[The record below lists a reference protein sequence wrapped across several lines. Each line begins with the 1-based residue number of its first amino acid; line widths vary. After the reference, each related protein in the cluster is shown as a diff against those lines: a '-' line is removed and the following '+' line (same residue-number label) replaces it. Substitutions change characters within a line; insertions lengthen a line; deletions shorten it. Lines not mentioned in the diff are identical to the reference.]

1 MTETSTKKNLKKKED
16 EPNKVGHRFNYAL
29 LLAVVSLALLAIVF
43 GILYFILF
51 VEMKDLKAELNS
63 KLSKNAFLSEKVKI
77 ESSQS
82 EVLKLEKEFLLSKIS
97 NVNDLVKTNSE
108 ELERKIS
115 AANAENIKLNEKN
128 ETKSKSDNIDKGMPK
143 DQTDKLVDFQLTYKN
158 DLDLLQKRISQNEE
172 LIEKNKKSLS
182 ILRNSYQNI
191 DKKKTLEI
199 GQELFMLIEEFTEI
213 SYYAL
218 KNEIKTDEKQDW
230 KDWIT
235 SYLNTVFISRSTKPI
250 DGDHTDAILSRI
262 DEALKSGKLDAAKKE
277 ISNLSI
283 EARELMQEWI
293 RKLENLIET
302 EDKINQ

>member
-29 LLAVVSLALLAIVF
+29 LLAVVSLALLAIAF

-77 ESSQS
+77 ESSQT

-108 ELERKIS
+108 ELERKIT
-115 AANAENIKLNEKN
+115 AINAKNIKFKEKN
-128 ETKSKSDNIDKGMPK
+128 ETKSKSDSIDKSTPK
-143 DQTDKLVDFQLTYKN
+143 DQTHKLEDFQLTYKN

-172 LIEKNKKSLS
+172 LIEKNKKNLS

-191 DKKKTLEI
+191 DKKKTIEI
-199 GQELFMLIEEFTEI
+199 GQELLMLIEEFKEI

-218 KNEIKTDEKQDW
+218 KNEIKTEEKQDW

-250 DGDHTDAILSRI
+250 DGNHTDAILSRI

-283 EARELMQEWI
+283 ETRELMKDWI
-293 RKLENLIET
+293 RKLEKLIEI

>member
-16 EPNKVGHRFNYAL
+16 EPNKLGYHFNYAL
-29 LLAVVSLALLAIVF
+29 VLAVVSLALLAIAF

-51 VEMKDLKAELNS
+51 VEMKNLKSELNS
-63 KLSKNAFLSEKVKI
+63 KLSKNVFLSEKVKI
-77 ESSQS
+77 ESSQT
-82 EVLKLEKEFLLSKIS
+82 EVLKSEKEFLLSKIN
-97 NVNDLVKTNSE
+97 NVNDLLKNYSE
-108 ELERKIS
+108 ELERKIT
-115 AANAENIKLNEKN
+115 AIDAKNIKFKEKN
-128 ETKSKSDNIDKGMPK
+128 ETKSKSDNIDKSMPK
-143 DQTDKLVDFQLTYKN
+143 DQIDKVEDFQLTYKN

-172 LIEKNKKSLS
+172 LIENNKKSLS

-199 GQELFMLIEEFTEI
+199 GQELLILIEEFKEI

-262 DEALKSGKLDAAKKE
+262 DHALKNGKLAAAERE
-277 ISNLSI
+277 ITNLSI
-283 EARELMQEWI
+283 GTRELMKDWI
-293 RKLENLIET
+293 SKLEKLIEI